1 MTPKD
6 AHKLMLAAKKQLASY
21 LDDGELDLAENICA
35 EFFNLEPDYIFELL
49 DTKNSSSNKI
59 QLHCDGKGRVRY

>member
-6 AHKLMLAAKKQLASY
+6 AHNLILAAKKKLAAY
-21 LDDGELDLAENICA
+21 LADGDLDLAENICA

-49 DTKNSSSNKI
+49 
-59 QLHCDGKGRVRY
+59 